1 MTMKYDANQ
10 LSDVIKKIGKIRV
23 NYWVDS
29 GTLLGLIR
37 DDCLLD
43 GDKDIDIGIWSEDEE
58 KILSAFN
65 SYFKDDYSLKK
76 YYFKRKI
83 YKLKFIPICAGKRK
97 VDINLFTRY
106 RGFAWCFQSLFFRK
120 KNKLFYYLMAM
131 IEHVFTAKYIN
142 ISTNLFYGKYPLL
155 LLRRPGFWKVPIEHF
170 ENTENLNFQG
180 IDIKTPSDIDKYLS
194 LRYGNWRIAK
204 SNWNFMTDD
213 GLLRRKF
220 PKKIL
225 EKL

>member
-1 MTMKYDANQ
+1 MAMKYDANQ

-58 KILSAFN
+58 KIFSAFN

-83 YKLKFIPICAGKRK
+83 YKLKFIPICEGKRK

-106 RGFAWCFQSLFFRK
+106 EALLGASNHYSLE

-142 ISTNLFYGKYPLL
+142 ISTNLFYGKYP
-155 LLRRPGFWKVPIEHF
+155 
-170 ENTENLNFQG
+170 
-180 IDIKTPSDIDKYLS
+180 
-194 LRYGNWRIAK
+194 IA
-204 SNWNFMTDD
+204 
-213 GLLRRKF
+213 L
-220 PKKIL
+220 KKAWFL
-225 EKL
+225 ESSYRAL